1 MNDQERAIV
10 GLINRARGE
19 RGLRALACDGRMNA
33 AARRHAADLAQH
45 PGLLHIGSDGSTG
58 GQRLFDAGYR
68 WQSWNEVVGWG
79 FDGSP
84 EQMVAWWLM
93 SPDHM
98 PKLLDPA
105 MTDVGAGYA
114 FGVAPWFHYW
124 AIDFAAGDSGA
135 AAAYLPG
142 IMGGG

>member
-1 MNDQERAIV
+1 MNANEWAMLDAI
-10 GLINRARGE
+10 NAARTARGVGALRGDE
-19 RGLRALACDGRMNA
+19 RLAA